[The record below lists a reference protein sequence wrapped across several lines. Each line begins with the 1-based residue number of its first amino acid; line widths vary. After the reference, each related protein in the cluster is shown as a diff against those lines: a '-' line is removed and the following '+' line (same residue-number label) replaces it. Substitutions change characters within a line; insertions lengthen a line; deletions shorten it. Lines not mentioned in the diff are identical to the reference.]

1 MSKKKRISRILAI
14 FLAASMVLSY
24 NSSFYLS
31 VWAAGEE
38 TPAAEEEMI
47 ADPAPEEESADSD
60 ETGEETSA
68 AEEEMIT
75 DTAPEDGGEVSEE
88 AGETAQKTDQDESSQ
103 QKEAGASEE
112 SEVIPEAET
121 EAEEEAPAERPEKD
135 KYTYEDGRIKVTAVL
150 DDASAIPDDAKL
162 VVTPV
167 TKDSD
172 GYNYDAY
179 MEALNKEGGSE
190 AVSEGNKGIFSK
202 LFGRDKE
209 EKSDVYTEDNT
220 LLYDIAFIIDKNGK
234 KVEVQPE
241 EGKVSVKAEFLND
254 QLTEDIGAEKAGD
267 VTLIHLPLSDEAADS
282 VDTTAAATDIK
293 ATDITVEKVD
303 ADVTVGKNQEA
314 AFKTDSLSVWAFAD
328 GTGGMTVPAPSP
340 EKFEDS
346 TKYNLLGGDFGIL
359 SNFGLV
365 SFDTL
370 TLNQHACSNFAA
382 ENVVLK
388 GKAYGVGTNKKDG
401 IKSPEVSYIGSSIA
415 NDGLAEHFA
424 VNLEGESILVLGK
437 DIPAGTVDKGSK
449 EQTWNC
455 TIGGIPTAIS
465 HAEKY
470 EEKSGEKVS
479 ASVFQEG
486 DTKYIDLPALKT
498 KAEDLS
504 TTFAGYETSNVIKK
518 EDVSF
523 LHYDET
529 KNTTVAAL
537 NLKASELSK
546 PLKLEDANANKSHVL
561 IINIDAEG
569 AEKIEF
575 PGLKWVGADGNAQPG
590 TWGEVSVWTEG
601 NVIINVT
608 DSKKDNKRFTGTFYN
623 NDQTTAVILAPDATV
638 IAKKNINGQV
648 FANNITIE
656 GDGEFHRDSF
666 TFKSSI
672 TVRGG
677 IKARKTVNGSSDLSN
692 VTQRFSFQLT
702 AIEGKDLKGN
712 IIPKANMPMPDN
724 ATAAEKESKSMIAD
738 SDMKGVIN
746 FGFIDFKGVEGDYT
760 FSVKEII
767 PEGAAET
774 EGGKYSNGYIYDT
787 NEYTVTIKGRRTAE
801 GGIGIEG
808 YDISKNSGA
817 PEYVDYD
824 TGKQNGIVTFSNRE
838 AGKKASIKVTKAFNG
853 EWPEEGFTFKLTGVT
868 VEENG
873 VPRNWQDYD
882 PMPAEENNYAQGESK
897 IITVTKDSP
906 VAEFGVLGINPGENK
921 KYFLQIEEIVTNPI
935 DGVVYDNKKHTVVIE
950 PKKIGNDTVTLATY
964 DGDKSNLTITN
975 IEVGDLVIKKTF
987 DGLNVTDEEKAGGLT
1002 FEVKTPDGKWLDKD
1016 GKVSNTPVTLTLAA
1030 FTKDEKSGEY
1040 VKTFENVAA
1049 GKYTV
1054 TETNTT
1060 IAGYKFDSEASDT
1073 TAEATVSKTADGV
1086 AEIKDVYEKEEAPA
1100 ETGKL
1105 VIKKSVGGDVTK
1117 EEFEEGAISFVV
1129 STKVTEDGKEV
1140 TKYLK
1145 SDGTLS
1151 ENEADGTYV
1160 IGKAGD
1166 GFETTDG
1173 GKTYTKTFNK
1183 VPAGSYT
1190 VNEKNSAV
1198 EGYDLVAKQSDTG
1211 EKTAAVA
1218 KDGTATAEF
1227 KDVYEK
1233 TEEPVTE
1240 KKGDF
1245 VITKTVGGNV
1255 TEEEIEKAA
1264 LKFEVKTSDGKWLD
1278 KDGKV
1283 SDTKVELTLGEADGF
1298 VTTDGGK
1305 TWTKTLK
1312 DVAPGKYTVT
1322 ETNSLIDGYTLKKD
1336 GTNTVATADV
1346 TDGGKATAELTDE
1359 YEKNETPVSAKTG
1372 DLIITKTIEGKVTKE
1387 DIEKAGIKFE
1397 IRTSDGK
1404 WLDKDGKVSDK
1415 KVELTLGEEDGFITT
1430 DGGKTW
1436 TKVLRNV
1443 PVDTYTVSETYSV
1456 IDGYD
1461 VTVVTK
1467 TSTAEVKEGEKA
1479 EAELAGVYEKDEESV
1494 VDEEEDEENEES
1506 AADDDKKDKDDK
1518 KPSKGINTGDDAPF
1532 TAWLTLMLA
1541 SIVGLVASVFNRR
1554 RSDRK

>member
-1 MSKKKRISRILAI
+1 
-14 FLAASMVLSY
+14 
-24 NSSFYLS
+24 
-31 VWAAGEE
+31 
-38 TPAAEEEMI
+38 
-47 ADPAPEEESADSD
+47 
-60 ETGEETSA
+60 
-68 AEEEMIT
+68 
-75 DTAPEDGGEVSEE
+75 
-88 AGETAQKTDQDESSQ
+88 
-103 QKEAGASEE
+103 
-112 SEVIPEAET
+112 
-121 EAEEEAPAERPEKD
+121 
-135 KYTYEDGRIKVTAVL
+135 
-150 DDASAIPDDAKL
+150 
-162 VVTPV
+162 
-167 TKDSD
+167 
-172 GYNYDAY
+172 
-179 MEALNKEGGSE
+179 
-190 AVSEGNKGIFSK
+190 
-202 LFGRDKE
+202 
-209 EKSDVYTEDNT
+209 
-220 LLYDIAFIIDKNGK
+220 
-234 KVEVQPE
+234 
-241 EGKVSVKAEFLND
+241 
-254 QLTEDIGAEKAGD
+254 
-267 VTLIHLPLSDEAADS
+267 
-282 VDTTAAATDIK
+282 
-293 ATDITVEKVD
+293 
-303 ADVTVGKNQEA
+303 
-314 AFKTDSLSVWAFAD
+314 
-328 GTGGMTVPAPSP
+328 
-340 EKFEDS
+340 
-346 TKYNLLGGDFGIL
+346 
-359 SNFGLV
+359 
-365 SFDTL
+365 
-370 TLNQHACSNFAA
+370 
-382 ENVVLK
+382 
-388 GKAYGVGTNKKDG
+388 
-401 IKSPEVSYIGSSIA
+401 
-415 NDGLAEHFA
+415 
-424 VNLEGESILVLGK
+424 
-437 DIPAGTVDKGSK
+437 
-449 EQTWNC
+449 
-455 TIGGIPTAIS
+455 
-465 HAEKY
+465 
-470 EEKSGEKVS
+470 
-479 ASVFQEG
+479 
-486 DTKYIDLPALKT
+486 
-498 KAEDLS
+498 
-504 TTFAGYETSNVIKK
+504 
-518 EDVSF
+518 
-523 LHYDET
+523 
-529 KNTTVAAL
+529 
-537 NLKASELSK
+537 
-546 PLKLEDANANKSHVL
+546 
-561 IINIDAEG
+561 
-569 AEKIEF
+569 
-575 PGLKWVGADGNAQPG
+575 
-590 TWGEVSVWTEG
+590 
-601 NVIINVT
+601 
-608 DSKKDNKRFTGTFYN
+608 
-623 NDQTTAVILAPDATV
+623 
-638 IAKKNINGQV
+638 
-648 FANNITIE
+648 
-656 GDGEFHRDSF
+656 
-666 TFKSSI
+666 
-672 TVRGG
+672 
-677 IKARKTVNGSSDLSN
+677 
-692 VTQRFSFQLT
+692 
-702 AIEGKDLKGN
+702 
-712 IIPKANMPMPDN
+712 
-724 ATAAEKESKSMIAD
+724 
-738 SDMKGVIN
+738 
-746 FGFIDFKGVEGDYT
+746 
-760 FSVKEII
+760 
-767 PEGAAET
+767 
-774 EGGKYSNGYIYDT
+774 
-787 NEYTVTIKGRRTAE
+787 
-801 GGIGIEG
+801 
-808 YDISKNSGA
+808 
-817 PEYVDYD
+817 
-824 TGKQNGIVTFSNRE
+824 
-838 AGKKASIKVTKAFNG
+838 
-853 EWPEEGFTFKLTGVT
+853 
-868 VEENG
+868 
-873 VPRNWQDYD
+873 
-882 PMPAEENNYAQGESK
+882 
-897 IITVTKDSP
+897 
-906 VAEFGVLGINPGENK
+906 
-921 KYFLQIEEIVTNPI
+921 
-935 DGVVYDNKKHTVVIE
+935 
-950 PKKIGNDTVTLATY
+950 
-964 DGDKSNLTITN
+964 
-975 IEVGDLVIKKTF
+975 
-987 DGLNVTDEEKAGGLT
+987 
-1002 FEVKTPDGKWLDKD
+1002 
-1016 GKVSNTPVTLTLAA
+1016 VTLTLAA

-1305 TWTKTLK
+1305 TWTKTFK